1 MFKIIVLILFLLFMY
16 FVLFCEKRA
25 FRVTILLYFTLL
37 SIVFLSGISKITDKY
52 HLYEGPVMDGGFQS
66 LGDWVGLFSFLYILP
81 SLVII
86 AYVSFRI
93 TKKLFARTWL
103 RVTIY
108 LLWLAILLVISFI
121 SLFIFTLIFY
131 GFAP

>member
-1 MFKIIVLILFLLFMY
+1 
-16 FVLFCEKRA
+16 
-25 FRVTILLYFTLL
+25 
-37 SIVFLSGISKITDKY
+37 
-52 HLYEGPVMDGGFQS
+52 MDGGFQS
-66 LGDWVGLFSFLYILP
+66 LGDWVGSFSFLYILP

-93 TKKLFARTWL
+93 AKKLFAKTWL
-103 RVTIY
+103 RVIMY
-108 LLWLAILLVISFI
+108 LLWLAILLAISFI

>member
-16 FVLFCEKRA
+16 VVLFREKRVI
-25 FRVTILLYFTLL
+25 RVTILLYFTLL
-37 SIVFLSGISKITDKY
+37 SIVFLSGISKISDKY
-52 HLYEGPVMDGGFQS
+52 HLYDGPVLDGGFQS
-66 LGDWVGLFSFLYILP
+66 LNDWVGFFSFLYIVP
-81 SLVII
+81 TLVIV

-93 TKKLFARTWL
+93 AKRLFAKTWL
-103 RVTIY
+103 RVIMY
-108 LLWLAILLVISFI
+108 LLWLVLLLAISFI

>member
-25 FRVTILLYFTLL
+25 IRVTILLYFTLL
-37 SIVFLSGISKITDKY
+37 SIVFLSGISKITDEY

-86 AYVSFRI
+86 AYVSFRLA
-93 TKKLFARTWL
+93 KKLFAKTWL
-103 RVTIY
+103 RVIMY
-108 LLWLAILLVISFI
+108 LLWLAILLAISFI

>member
-16 FVLFCEKRA
+16 FVLFGEKRTI
-25 FRVTILLYFTLL
+25 RVTILLYFALL

-52 HLYEGPVMDGGFQS
+52 HLYDGPVMDGGFQS

-93 TKKLFARTWL
+93 AKRLVAKTWL
-103 RVTIY
+103 RVIIY
-108 LLWLAILLVISFI
+108 LLWLALLLAISFI
-121 SLFIFTLIFY
+121 SMFIFTLIFY

>member
-16 FVLFCEKRA
+16 FVLFGEKRA
-25 FRVTILLYFTLL
+25 IRVTILLYFTLL
-37 SIVFLSGISKITDKY
+37 SIVFLSGIAKITDKY
-52 HLYEGPVMDGGFQS
+52 HLYDGPVMDGGFQS
-66 LGDWVGLFSFLYILP
+66 LGDWVGSFSFLYILP

-93 TKKLFARTWL
+93 AKRLVAKTWL
-103 RVTIY
+103 RVIIY
-108 LLWLAILLVISFI
+108 LLWLALLLAISFI
-121 SLFIFTLIFY
+121 SMFIFTLIFY